1 MLSVADETSVYRA
14 AMTTFQVDSDAV
26 LGATGSIH
34 ASMERLQGESSSLLG
49 QLMNLQGSWTG
60 SASSAFQSVI
70 ADWRATQTRVEESLG
85 TIGSALGTVAQ
96 QYAEA
101 ETSNTGLFRQ

>member
-1 MLSVADETSVYRA
+1 
-14 AMTTFQVDSDAV
+14 MTTFQVDSDAV

-34 ASMERLQGESSSLLG
+34 ASMERLSGESSALLG
-49 QLMNLQGSWTG
+49 QLVGLQGSWTG
-60 SASSAFQSVI
+60 TASAAFQTVV
-70 ADWRATQTRVEESLG
+70 ADWRATQARVEESLG
-85 TIGSALGTVAQ
+85 SIGRALGSAAQ